1 MKNKKAITLVEL
13 IVWISISMILMISIG
28 IFASSWLSNIFLQ
41 EKNMWNLLD
50 INDFSKKIKNNLD
63 NIEKNEKIL
72 TDWIIFKRK
81 TEYNLWW
88 FSYIWTEEIDNFY
101 CENQKTK
108 HIFIKNFIPYDWNNY
123 EVILWD
129 LKSNQKEN
137 KVFKNWNP
145 IIWTNFYW
153 YEFSSWEE
161 STKVPLNWPTWLL
174 KDNKWNIFVSDSLNN
189 RILKREIS
197 WKTFHFIWEESWLLE
212 PNWLFLDW
220 DDLYIANSWKWE
232 ILKYFPQEKEA
243 NYKQNFS
250 NSQEISFSR
259 IKFEYIKKI
268 WLDNDEKNFKIEN
281 NTKESILNKI
291 KKTEID
297 YIEFNENN
305 DKYEVF
311 LENIWE
317 NKILSKTEFEN
328 IKNSWQNYKLLKIIK
343 IFYFYTAKIWENQS
357 YEQTE
362 ITDNSKINQ
371 IVNLNKKL
379 ELIIGKTYIYFD
391 ENEKLFYKEEISN
404 VTNPWPPPTTTI
416 VKRYFK
422 INNFK
427 IQNFSF
433 DFPEFKDFW
442 KWKFVIKI
450 EMQKS
455 DLWNFT
461 ISFINEKEIFAND
474 VRKLIKV
481 AQNLKY
487 PYKIDSPSSFKQFDL
502 ENPWIIKFDEKY
514 DKILKL
520 PIKNLDISKNWNI
533 ITILIK
539 YYINYDCEN
548 LDSNEQKIRTL
559 LLKKKIN

>member
-13 IVWISISMILMISIG
+13 IVGISISMILMISIG
-28 IFASSWLSNIFLQ
+28 IFASSGLSNIFLQ
-41 EKNMWNLLD
+41 EKNIGNLLD

-72 TDWIIFKRK
+72 TDGIIFKRK
-81 TEYNLWW
+81 TEYNLGG
-88 FSYIWTEEIDNFY
+88 FSYIGTEEINNFY

-108 HIFIKNFIPYDWNNY
+108 HIFIKNFIPYDGNNY
-123 EVILWD
+123 EVILGD

-137 KVFKNWNP
+137 KVFKNGNP
-145 IIWTNFYW
+145 IIGTNFYG
-153 YEFSSWEE
+153 YEFSSGEE
-161 STKVPLNWPTWLL
+161 STKVPLNGPTGLL
-174 KDNKWNIFVSDSLNN
+174 KDNKGNIFVSDSLNN

-197 WKTFHFIWEESWLLE
+197 GKTFHFIGEESGLLE
-212 PNWLFLDW
+212 PNGLFLDG
-220 DDLYIANSWKWE
+220 DDLYIANSGKGE

-268 WLDNDEKNFKIEN
+268 GLDNDEKNFKIEN

-311 LENIWE
+311 LENIGE

-328 IKNSWQNYKLLKIIK
+328 IKNSGQNYKLLKIIK
-343 IFYFYTAKIWENQS
+343 IFYFYTAKIGDNQS

-362 ITDNSKINQ
+362 ITDSLKINQ
-371 IVNLNKKL
+371 IINLDKKL

-404 VTNPWPPPTTTI
+404 VTNPGPPPTTTI

-433 DFPEFKDFW
+433 DFPEFKDFG
-442 KWKFVIKI
+442 KGKFVIKI

-455 DLWNFT
+455 DLGNFT

-474 VRKLIKV
+474 VKKLIKV

-487 PYKIDSPSSFKQFDL
+487 PYKINSPSSFKQFDL
-502 ENPWIIKFDEKY
+502 ENPGIIKFDEKY

-520 PIKNLDISKNWNI
+520 PIKNLDISKNGNI